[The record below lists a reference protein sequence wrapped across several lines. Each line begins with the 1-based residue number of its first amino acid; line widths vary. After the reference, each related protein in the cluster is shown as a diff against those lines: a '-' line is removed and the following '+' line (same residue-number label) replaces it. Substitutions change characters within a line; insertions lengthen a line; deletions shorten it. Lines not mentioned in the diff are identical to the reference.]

1 MSKGTASKQR
11 DEARERLKALASA
24 PTAPGQSQAARA
36 LEKPEAKAKP
46 VPKPASS
53 ASTKKSTAAAS
64 AEVEATAAAVE
75 KPKAK
80 PTPKKPN
87 TALHEKAEKI
97 SVSLHPQ
104 DQVRAERVEDALRK
118 AGLIPRRA
126 PTSFLLKVALAA
138 FDEKNVEGLPEI
150 VEKVRAQD
158 GRGKWMHALKG

>member
-80 PTPKKPN
+80 PKKPKVV
-87 TALHEKAEKI
+87 HERAEKI

-138 FDEKNVEGLPEI
+138 FDEKNVEGLAEI
-150 VEKVRAQD
+150 VEKVRSQD